1 MIPQCREFEPFVF
14 CRRLR
19 CLRSPTR
26 LPNYHPS
33 TLLDKPVAGKIF
45 QYLRAHVVCPRRVDE
60 HYAKSTI
67 RRPELGKRA
76 ENVDADDRAAL
87 GETEIFEILS
97 NRRGCL
103 ARRIDKRCASCT
115 ARQRFDT
122 ERAAAGKNVE
132 NVDAFEV
139 KARRDCR
146 KNRRSSPRRRGTG
159 FQTARRLDS
168 SAVGFSG
175 NYSQGWFRLYYALK
189 ASIAR

>member
-1 MIPQCREFEPFVF
+1 MIPQCRELEPFVLR
-14 CRRLR
+14 RRLR
-19 CLRSPTR
+19 CIRSPAR

-33 TLLDKPVAGKIF
+33 TLLDKPTAGEIF
-45 QYLRAHVVCPRRVDE
+45 QNLRAHVVRPWRVDE
-60 HYAKSTI
+60 YNSESAI
-67 RRPELGKRA
+67 RCGDFA
-76 ENVDADDRAAL
+76 ERSEYVRADDCPAV

-103 ARRIDKRCASCT
+103 ARRIDKRRAGCS

-122 ERAAAGKNVE
+122 ERAAACKNIE
-132 NVDAFEV
+132 DVDAFEV

-159 FQTARRLDS
+159 FQTARRLES

-175 NYSQGWFRLYYALK
+175 NYSQGWFRLYYA
-189 ASIAR
+189 